1 MADAVIAEM
10 GDVYPEI
17 RENRAFI
24 LKVAEQEEESF
35 RRTLDKG
42 LTILEEQIRH
52 LTARGEKTIPG
63 KVAFQLYDTFGFP
76 MDLTRVIAEE
86 HAVGVD
92 EAGFET
98 AMAEQR
104 ARSEWKGSG
113 EEAVEEIHRQI
124 ANELAEVRF
133 LGYDA
138 TAGEGADQ
146 GPGGERKAGRPGR
159 QGRPGRGD
167 HLARPRS
174 TASRG
179 ARWATPAPSSR
190 RTGG

>member
-1 MADAVIAEM
+1 M

-104 ARSEWKGSG
+104 ARSEWKGTG
-113 EEAVEEIHRQI
+113 EEAVAELHRQI
-124 ANELAEVRF
+124 ASELGEVQF
-133 LGYDA
+133 LGYEA
-138 TAGEGADQ
+138 TRGQGAGPGA
-146 GPGGERKAGRPGR
+146 GGERAAGRPGR
-159 QGRPGRGD
+159 
-167 HLARPRS
+167 ARA
-174 TASRG
+174 TGSR
-179 ARWATPAPSSR
+179 
-190 RTGG
+190 